1 MISTR
6 QTIDKNF
13 SIHAGWFV
21 QGFKRVAAAC
31 KIDQPFKIFNSFRL
45 RVSLALS
52 GHFSLEFCFTSNYSL
67 NFFATH
73 NLHIIKLLK
82 HSKTILSQSCWHSNA
97 VIRSNRGRSYS
108 IDFGFSLSP
117 SCPTLL
123 VSHTILTCTR
133 LSGIKYSVVKPWSQD
148 WLIAA
153 GAYPG
158 FCSMK
163 RLEVFLLPLD
173 GLLVHRRLN
182 PGHNK
187 QLLNNDTIPY
197 NFGFTKITPRWES

>member
-13 SIHAGWFV
+13 SSHAGWFV
-21 QGFKRVAAAC
+21 QAFKRVAAAC
-31 KIDQPFKIFNSFRL
+31 KIDQPFKIFSSFIL
-45 RVSLALS
+45 RVSLTLS
-52 GHFSLEFCFTSNYSL
+52 GHFSLEFYFTSNYSL

-117 SCPTLL
+117 SCPALL
-123 VSHTILTCTR
+123 VSHTILTCTCTR
-133 LSGIKYSVVKPWSQD
+133 LSGIQCKIW
-148 WLIAA
+148 WW
-153 GAYPG
+153 
-158 FCSMK
+158 
-163 RLEVFLLPLD
+163 
-173 GLLVHRRLN
+173 LN

-187 QLLNNDTIPY
+187 QLLNNDTIPN
-197 NFGFTKITPRWES
+197 NFGYTKITPTMGKLSEPSKEWDCGLKW